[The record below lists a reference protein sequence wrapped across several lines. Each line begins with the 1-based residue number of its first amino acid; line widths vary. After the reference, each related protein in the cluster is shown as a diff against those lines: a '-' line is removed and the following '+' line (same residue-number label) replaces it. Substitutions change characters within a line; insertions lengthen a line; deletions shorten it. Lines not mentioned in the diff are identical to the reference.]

1 MSYSQPIPPQLL
13 VKHLYLLKL
22 VYSTSG
28 CANKVLFHFTI
39 SLIKFCRPLGKPTV
53 TDNGIHRNVQ
63 KCWKESVFHCFM
75 MFFQYLQLKQ
85 VWEGT
90 ETCCSLC
97 PQYLIKHFGTI
108 VNQYEPVL
116 KKLSVQVH
124 GSDAIHFKGWFR
136 FKSDKIMQ
144 SGSGFD
150 LWFASKL
157 YMKYGNITNRQC
169 GEVLDKHSYVNT
181 FMPGV

>member
-1 MSYSQPIPPQLL
+1 
-13 VKHLYLLKL
+13 
-22 VYSTSG
+22 
-28 CANKVLFHFTI
+28 
-39 SLIKFCRPLGKPTV
+39 
-53 TDNGIHRNVQ
+53 
-63 KCWKESVFHCFM
+63 M

-97 PQYLIKHFGTI
+97 PQYLIKHFGTT

-124 GSDAIHFKGWFR
+124 GSDVIHFKGWFR

-144 SGSGFD
+144 FGSVFD
-150 LWFASKL
+150 LWFTSKS
-157 YMKYGNITNRQC
+157 YMKYGNTTNYQC
-169 GEVLDKHSYVNT
+169 GEVSDKHSYVNT
-181 FMPGV
+181 FSARCLNASSIWQSRVRLTDKNMTEKQVGLFNVLYLCM